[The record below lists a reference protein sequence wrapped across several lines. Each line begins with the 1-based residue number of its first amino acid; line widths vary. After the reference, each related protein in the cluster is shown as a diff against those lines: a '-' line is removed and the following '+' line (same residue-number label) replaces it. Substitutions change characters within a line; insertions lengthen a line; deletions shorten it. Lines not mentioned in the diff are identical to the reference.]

1 MTVTTSELKKGLTIM
16 LEGEMYKVTD
26 WSHNKQGRGSA
37 NVRLQLKNLRTGSN
51 IERTFQAG
59 AKFEDV
65 RLDRRELQYMYSDGD
80 EYHFMDPETY
90 EQVSLRGDMLGD
102 AVNYMVENEN
112 VEVLMNGDNFV
123 DIDLPAAVIL
133 AVTSSEPGVRG
144 DTATGATKP
153 ATLVTG
159 LTINVPLFVNEG
171 DRVKV
176 DTRTGKYLE
185 RA

>member
-59 AKFEDV
+59 AKFDDV
-65 RLDRRELQYMYSDGD
+65 RLDRRELQFMYSDGD

-90 EQVSLRGDMLGD
+90 EQVSLRADMLGD
-102 AVNYMVENEN
+102 AVNYLKDGMEFELLMYEDEPVGLEMPLN
-112 VEVLMNGDNFV
+112 VVLEVTRTD
-123 DIDLPAAVIL
+123 
-133 AVTSSEPGVRG
+133 PGFKG
-144 DTATGATKP
+144 DTATGGNKP
-153 ATLVTG
+153 ATLETG
-159 LTINVPLFVNEG
+159 LTINVPLFVSTG
-171 DRVKV
+171 DKIRV
-176 DTRTGKYLE
+176 DTRDGSYIE
-185 RA
+185 RV

>member
-1 MTVTTSELKKGLTIM
+1 
-16 LEGEMYKVTD
+16 
-26 WSHNKQGRGSA
+26 
-37 NVRLQLKNLRTGSN
+37 
-51 IERTFQAG
+51 
-59 AKFEDV
+59 
-65 RLDRRELQYMYSDGD
+65 
-80 EYHFMDPETY
+80 
-90 EQVSLRGDMLGD
+90 
-102 AVNYMVENEN
+102 MVENEN
-112 VEVLMNGDNFV
+112 VEVLMNGDTFV

>member
-1 MTVTTSELKKGLTIM
+1 MTVTTSELKKGLTII

-26 WSHNKQGRGSA
+26 WSHNKKGRGSA

-59 AKFEDV
+59 AKFDDV
-65 RLDRRELQYMYSDGD
+65 RLDRRELQFMYSDGD

-90 EQVSLRGDMLGD
+90 EQVSLRADMLGD

-112 VEVLMNGDNFV
+112 VEVLMNGDTFV

>member
-16 LEGEMYKVTD
+16 MDGEMYKVTD
-26 WSHNKQGRGSA
+26 WQHNKQGRGSA
-37 NVRLQLKNLRTGSN
+37 QVRLQLKNLRTGSN

-59 AKFEDV
+59 AKFDDV
-65 RLDRRELQYMYSDGD
+65 RLDRRELQFMYADGD
-80 EYHFMDPETY
+80 EYNFMDPQTY
-90 EQVSLRGDMLGD
+90 EQISLNKDLLGD
-102 AVNYMVENEN
+102 AVNYMVESEN
-112 VEVLMNGDNFV
+112 VEVLMNGEDFV

-133 AVTSSEPGVRG
+133 SVEKSEPGVRG

>member
-16 LEGEMYKVTD
+16 MDGEMYKVTD

-37 NVRLQLKNLRTGSN
+37 NVRLQLKNLRTGAN

-59 AKFEDV
+59 SKFDDV
-65 RLDRRELQYMYSDGD
+65 RLDRRELQFMYADGD
-80 EYHFMDPETY
+80 EYNFMDPQSY
-90 EQVSLRGDMLGD
+90 EQISLNKDLLGD
-102 AVNYMVENEN
+102 AVNYMVESEN
-112 VEVLMNGDNFV
+112 VDVLMNGDNFV
-123 DIDLPAAVIL
+123 DIDLPAAVVL
-133 AVTSSEPGVRG
+133 TVDKSEPGVRG

-153 ATLVTG
+153 ATLSTG

>member
-59 AKFEDV
+59 AKFDDV
-65 RLDRRELQYMYSDGD
+65 RLDRRELQFMYSDGD

-90 EQVSLRGDMLGD
+90 EQVSLRADMLGD

-112 VEVLMNGDNFV
+112 VEVLMNGDTFV